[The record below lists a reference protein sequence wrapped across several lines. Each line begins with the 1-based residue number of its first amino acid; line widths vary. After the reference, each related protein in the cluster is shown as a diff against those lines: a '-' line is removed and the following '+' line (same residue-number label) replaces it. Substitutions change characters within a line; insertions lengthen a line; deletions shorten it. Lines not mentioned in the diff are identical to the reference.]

1 MISFL
6 PNLGLA
12 AVLLVGG
19 RQVVNGSIT
28 LGEFVT
34 FNTYLLMLMFP
45 MRMLGI
51 ALGMA
56 QRAVASGNRVFEILD
71 REPQLPVPRDP
82 RAAAARAAGGSS
94 ARDATLSY
102 NGGPPALDGVT
113 LDVAPGETR
122 RDRRPDRLG
131 QDDPG
136 GGGRAPVRPHRRVD
150 LDRRRRR
157 ARARPRATCAGPS
170 PSCPTTASCSRPPC
184 GRTSPTRAPTRRL
197 EEVELAARRAQIHSF
212 VGVAPGR
219 ATTRWSASAG

>member
-1 MISFL
+1 MRASDERRERFRDRVGRVFDQSMFSTRLRAFYNPMISFL

-19 RQVVNGSIT
+19 RQVVNGTIT

-82 RAAAARAAGGSS
+82 HASAAG
-94 ARDATLSY
+94 
-102 NGGPPALDGVT
+102 
-113 LDVAPGETR
+113 R
-122 RDRRPDRLG
+122 RA
-131 QDDPG
+131 DPG
-136 GGGRAPVRPHRRVD
+136 
-150 LDRRRRR
+150 
-157 ARARPRATCAGPS
+157 
-170 PSCPTTASCSRPPC
+170 
-184 GRTSPTRAPTRRL
+184 
-197 EEVELAARRAQIHSF
+197 ARRNAR
-212 VGVAPGR
+212 V
-219 ATTRWSASAG
+219 